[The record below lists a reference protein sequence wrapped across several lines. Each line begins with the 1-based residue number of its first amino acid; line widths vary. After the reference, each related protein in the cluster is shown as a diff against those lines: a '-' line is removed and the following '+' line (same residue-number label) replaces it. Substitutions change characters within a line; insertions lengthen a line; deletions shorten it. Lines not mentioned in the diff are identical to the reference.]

1 MTTTMNDDWGRNGE
15 EIDMDNYDDADDSN
29 EVDDMDNSGEGRA

>member
-1 MTTTMNDDWGRNGE
+1 MNDDWGRNGE